1 MKVEKIDTKTETEF
15 TIYKSILLS
24 TKLSIYF
31 FEDVHEPF
39 KGRLKKLF
47 TVYRWV
53 TLRMKKQHQKI
64 KKQHETKK
72 VENKNLNLKEYWT

>member
-47 TVYRWV
+47 TVYR
-53 TLRMKKQHQKI
+53 
-64 KKQHETKK
+64 
-72 VENKNLNLKEYWT
+72 